1 MFGGRPGFRWWRR
14 PSRVFIHTTDTHRC
28 ACKFRTLGN
37 AREADDGKRGTRV
50 AIMLAWKSWKRGPE
64 GQPLLPTFRV
74 QTIAIC
80 LLAAGVM
87 QRAPTAIRCH
97 RAASESYKQT
107 ACLRF
112 SFPLPSSS
120 LFLSLSLSL
129 SLLPPRPLFQAD
141 RFGTRWRT
149 AKTRSTFIPPNLWT
163 FEKFFSTLEFTAG
176 LETRAAGGGIIIV
189 GCEVHA
195 DAKLCKFLTP
205 RRDEWR
211 ERRFFKEK
219 FAR

>member
-14 PSRVFIHTTDTHRC
+14 PPRVFIHTTDTHRC

-87 QRAPTAIRCH
+87 QRALPTAIRCH

-129 SLLPPRPLFQAD
+129 SLLPPRPLFQAVWNAVTYCENKVNFHPPEFMNVWEIFQHVGIHG
-141 RFGTRWRT
+141 RAGNACSGRRNYNSRL
-149 AKTRSTFIPPNLWT
+149 RSP
-163 FEKFFSTLEFTAG
+163 
-176 LETRAAGGGIIIV
+176 R
-189 GCEVHA
+189 GCEIMQILDSSSRWMEGEAV
-195 DAKLCKFLTP
+195 F
-205 RRDEWR
+205 
-211 ERRFFKEK
+211 
-219 FAR
+219 